1 MRFGP
6 TSIQLSGV
14 LAKGLRRPKLRA
26 DLKVGKQTFAGET
39 SYVVKVPETDSFS
52 RLGELDWELLSLCDG
67 ARTPGE
73 VALALNERYS
83 DQNLSEQD
91 VIAYLD
97 GIDPNFWERGAAEK
111 NLCILEK
118 IRDERRERVNH
129 ASLLYIYFSAF
140 DPDRA
145 LERLDRYLGWMFTKQ
160 FVLFSLGLFLLA
172 GLVVAH
178 DFTRASQQAL
188 ALYTFQHKSAYD
200 ILVMWVM
207 LFIIVGPHEFAH
219 GLACKHFG
227 GEVHHLGFMLLYFSP
242 SFYTDCTDMHVFEKT
257 SRRIWTII
265 AGIWITLLQC
275 CLALFFWALSPPGS
289 VAADLAYKFAVMG
302 GLMGFLQLNPLQKID
317 GYYVLS
323 QYVQIDGL
331 REQSFAYSVAWLRRF
346 VLRQAVELPPAS
358 RREQR
363 IFLAYGFSA
372 GLYSLLILFF
382 VLGFVDNAFT
392 SWLGIWGH
400 LATAGVLCF
409 AFRRR
414 LGQWQT
420 ALQAHL
426 RKWKEEFMAR
436 RMTWW
441 QQVAG
446 AAALL
451 VLFVPPTA
459 VKTTSDF
466 LLQPQ
471 RRLEVKAPVAGLVRE
486 VNVREGETVQ
496 AGSVLAVLHNPEIEA
511 QAEVA
516 ASQLDL
522 AENSH
527 RAALARSDFSAS
539 ERYLQEI
546 QRLQTEKAEADRKH
560 DQLVLRA
567 PFAGVIATPQIEQRV
582 GEYLTEGDTLALLVD
597 RQAMRARVLVR
608 DMELEDVHQGAA
620 VGLKLRSYPFQTFSG
635 TIRQIMPAASSERP
649 LAEPNK
655 VERKGQE
662 LTNFFEV
669 VMEFPNP
676 NGELKE
682 GMTGTARI
690 YGKRYP
696 VAVRALRTGWRWA
709 RSLIW

>member
-6 TSIQLSGV
+6 TDIRLSGV

-39 SYVVKVPETDSFS
+39 SFVVKVPETDSFN

-67 ARTPGE
+67 TRTPGE

-83 DQNLSEQD
+83 DQNLTEQE
-91 VIAYLD
+91 VIEYLD
-97 GIDPNFWERGAAEK
+97 GVDPNFWERGAAAK

-145 LERLDRYLGWMFTKQ
+145 LERLDRYLSWMFTKQ
-160 FVLFSLGLFLLA
+160 FVLFSMLLFALA
-172 GLVVAH
+172 GMIVAH
-178 DFTRASQQAL
+178 DFTHISQEAVAVYGL
-188 ALYTFQHKSAYD
+188 RHRGSYD

-227 GEVHHLGFMLLYFSP
+227 GEVHHMGFMLLYFSP

-257 SRRIWTII
+257 SERIWTII

-275 CLALFFWALSPPGS
+275 CFGLFLWAMAPPGS
-289 VAADLAYKFAVMG
+289 VASDLAYKFALVS
-302 GLMGFLQLNPLQKID
+302 GLIGFFQLNPLLKID

-323 QYVQIDGL
+323 QYLQVDNL
-331 REQSFAYSVAWLRRF
+331 REQSFAYSMAWLRRN
-346 VLRQAVELPPAS
+346 VLRQPLELPPAS
-358 RREQR
+358 RRERR
-363 IFLAYGFSA
+363 IFLGYGFSA
-372 GLYSLLILFF
+372 GLYSLLIIIFF
-382 VLGFVDNAFT
+382 LGFVDNAFT
-392 SWLGIWGH
+392 GWLGTWGH
-400 LATAGVLCF
+400 LATIGVLCF
-409 AFRRR
+409 TFRKRFQ
-414 LGQWQT
+414 QWRM
-420 ALQAHL
+420 AVRAHWHKL
-426 RKWKEEFMAR
+426 KEEFMAW

-441 QQVAG
+441 QPVAG

-451 VLFVPPTA
+451 VLFLPPTA

-466 LLQPQ
+466 LLEPQ
-471 RRLEVKAPVAGLVRE
+471 RQLTVKAPVAGLVRT
-486 VNVREGETVQ
+486 VAVREGETVA
-496 AGSVLAVLHNPEIEA
+496 AGSVLAVLHNPEVEA
-511 QAEVA
+511 QAEVV
-516 ASQLDL
+516 ASQLNL
-522 AENSH
+522 AENYQ
-527 RAALARSDFSAS
+527 RAALARSDFGAS
-539 ERYLQEI
+539 ERYRQEI
-546 QRLQTEKAEADRKH
+546 VRLESEKAEADRKRE
-560 DQLVLRA
+560 QLVLRA

-582 GEYLTEGDTLALLVD
+582 GEYLAEGEPLALLVD

-608 DMELEDVHQGAA
+608 DRELEDVHQGAS
-620 VGLKLRSYPFQTFSG
+620 VGLKLRSYPFATFSG

-676 NGELKE
+676 GGELKE

-696 VAVRALRTGWRWA
+696 VALRALRAGWRWA
-709 RSLIW
+709 RALIW

>member
-1 MRFGP
+1 
-6 TSIQLSGV
+6 V

-39 SYVVKVPETDSFS
+39 SFVVKVPETDSFS

-67 ARTPGE
+67 ARSPGE
-73 VALALNERYS
+73 VALALNERYP
-83 DQNLSEQD
+83 DQNLSEGD

-97 GIDPNFWERGAAEK
+97 GVDPNFWERGAAAK

-140 DPDRA
+140 DPERA
-145 LERLDRYLGWMFTKQ
+145 LERLDRYLSWMFTKQ
-160 FVLFSLGLFLLA
+160 FVLFSLLLFALA
-172 GLVVAH
+172 GMIVAH
-178 DFTRASQQAL
+178 DFTHISQEAM
-188 ALYTFQHKSAYD
+188 ALYGFRHSSGYD

-227 GEVHHLGFMLLYFSP
+227 GEVHHMGFMLLYFSP
-242 SFYTDCTDMHVFEKT
+242 SFYTDCTDMHVFEET
-257 SRRIWTII
+257 SQRIWTII

-275 CLALFFWALSPPGS
+275 CFALFFWALSPPGS
-289 VAADLAYKFAVMG
+289 VASDLTYKFALLSGVV
-302 GLMGFLQLNPLQKID
+302 GFFQLNPLLKID

-323 QYVQIDGL
+323 QYLQVDNL
-331 REQSFAYSVAWLRRF
+331 REQSFAYCLAWLRRN
-346 VLRQAVELPPAS
+346 VLRQPLELPPAS
-358 RREQR
+358 RRERR
-363 IFLAYGFSA
+363 IFLGYGFSA
-372 GLYSLLILFF
+372 GLYSMLIVLLFLR
-382 VLGFVDNAFT
+382 LVDNAFT
-392 SWLGIWGH
+392 GWLGSWGH
-400 LATAGVLCF
+400 LATIGVLCF
-409 AFRRR
+409 TFRKRFR
-414 LGQWQT
+414 QWQT
-420 ALQAHL
+420 AVRVHS
-426 RKWKEEFMAR
+426 RKLKEAFMAW

-466 LLQPQ
+466 LLEPQ
-471 RRLEVKAPVAGLVRE
+471 RRLTVKAPVAGLVRTIT
-486 VNVREGETVQ
+486 VREGETVE
-496 AGSVLAVLHNPEIEA
+496 AGGLLAVLHNPEVEA
-511 QAEVA
+511 QAEVV
-516 ASQLDL
+516 ASQLNL
-522 AENSH
+522 AENYQ
-527 RAALARSDFSAS
+527 RAALARSDFAAS
-539 ERYLQEI
+539 ERYRQEI
-546 QRLQTEKAEADRKH
+546 LRLESEKAEADRKRE
-560 DQLVLRA
+560 QLVLRA

-582 GEYLTEGDTLALLVD
+582 GEYLAEGEPLALLVD

-608 DMELEDVHQGAA
+608 DRELEDVHQGAP
-620 VGLKLRSYPFQTFSG
+620 VGLKLRSYPFATFSG
-635 TIRQIMPAASSERP
+635 TIREIMPAASSERP

-676 NGELKE
+676 TGELKE

-690 YGKRYP
+690 YGKHYP
-696 VAVRALRTGWRWA
+696 VALRAVRAGWRWA
-709 RSLIW
+709 HSLIW